1 MMPDAAPPSA
11 RALRRAPER
20 REVALLLGIVLLLN
34 APGGLLQLV
43 NLRWGL
49 LVTQLAF
56 IAAPVF
62 LAIKIFYLDG
72 RAILPLRRPR
82 ASELCA
88 AALGMAGLN
97 HVLNYA
103 ILWQDRFFPL
113 PHVLK
118 GLFQDLAAFD
128 GAGDFLILLFVVA
141 VVPSVCEEIL
151 FRGFVHAGLLR
162 EFESAPKA
170 IVLGALV
177 FAGFHLNPW
186 RFSVLLAIGLFLGF
200 LVHRTGSLVPAMLA
214 HGLNNALSLGL
225 AGMDEEA
232 QAFLLHSP
240 WVHAGSAACLAAAA
254 LLLRRGPRWSP
265 GERML

>member
-1 MMPDAAPPSA
+1 MIPDAAPPTE

-34 APGGLLQLV
+34 APGGLLQLLH
-43 NLRWGL
+43 LRWGL
-49 LVTQLAF
+49 LVTQVCF

-62 LAIKIFYLDG
+62 LAIRLFYLDV
-72 RAILPLRRPR
+72 RAVLPMRRPSAR
-82 ASELCA
+82 ELCG

-113 PHVLK
+113 PQVLK
-118 GLFQDLAAFD
+118 GLFEHLAAYD
-128 GAGDFLILLFVVA
+128 GPADFLVLLAVVA

-170 IVLGALV
+170 IVMGGVV

-186 RFSVLLAIGLFLGF
+186 RFSVLLAIGLFLGY
-200 LVHRTGSLVPAMLA
+200 LVHRTGSLVPAMVA
-214 HGLNNALSLGL
+214 HGLNNALSLCL
-225 AGMDEEA
+225 AGMDEGA

-240 WVHAGSAACLAAAA
+240 WAHAGSAACLAAAA
-254 LLLRRGPRWSP
+254 LLLRRGPVWPP
-265 GERML
+265 GERVL